1 MMHGTTE
8 NKNKKTRKEFAILQ
22 ISFYAHVKNRDF
34 FKEGLVDQRFNL
46 LAWKAL
52 CAVENT
58 GSITDAAA
66 ELRTDPSTVSRLIA
80 HLEAALGQT
89 LVRRTERPAMMTPI
103 GREIAK
109 KAEPVLNA
117 HAAFLARI
125 ANDTGTMAGTI
136 RLYVDPNIIDDALMS
151 ILTDFQALYPEVS
164 FQITTGSTISD
175 CLSGAVDVLVVPEK
189 PQEKGLYCL
198 AQGRCV
204 FIPVASRAYLKKHLK
219 PIKPEDLIEH
229 TGFIYGKSSAEQS
242 QSLHHQGLTCHVRY
256 KNTIVT
262 SDILAIKKAVLK
274 GHGVTAS
281 LPLFYCA
288 SEIAAGQLDVTLE
301 GWHRPPMPVFCL
313 CSSSGWH
320 TRRIRVF
327 IQWWVKRLVAE
338 FENKE
343 SLAQSILG
351 NRFARY
357 TEA

>member
-1 MMHGTTE
+1 MLTS
-8 NKNKKTRKEFAILQ
+8 KIV
-22 ISFYAHVKNRDF
+22 IF

-58 GSITDAAA
+58 GSITDAAE

-89 LVRRTERPAMMTPI
+89 LVRRTERPAMMTQI

-151 ILTDFQALYPEVS
+151 ILTDFQTLYPMVN
-164 FQITTGSTISD
+164 FRITASSTMAD
-175 CLSGAVDVLVVPEK
+175 CLVGAVDVVVVSQK
-189 PQEKGLYCL
+189 PQNKALYCL
-198 AQGRCV
+198 TQGRCV
-204 FIPVASRAYLKKHLK
+204 FIPVASESYLKKHPK
-219 PIKPEDLIEH
+219 PMKPEDLIKH
-229 TGFIYGKSSAEQS
+229 TGFIYDQSNAEQS
-242 QSLHHQGLTCHVRY
+242 LSLQCQALVSKVRY
-256 KNTIVT
+256 KNSVVT
-262 SDILAIKKAVLK
+262 SDLLAIKKAVLNSQ
-274 GHGVTAS
+274 GVTTT
-281 LPLFYCA
+281 LPLSYCA
-288 SEIAAGQLDVTLE
+288 KEIASGQLQVILD
-301 GWHRPPMPVFCL
+301 GWHQPPMSVYCV
-313 CSSSGWH
+313 CSSALWH

-327 IQWWVKRLVAE
+327 IQWWSKRLIAE
-338 FENKE
+338 YE
-343 SLAQSILG
+343 STETLVQSILG
-351 NRFARY
+351 NRLALY